1 MSPFDPAVRSLR
13 RRLAAV
19 LVLRRA
25 LALLALWLFL
35 WGTAVLV
42 LRVGAGLSPLTLL
55 WGLAAAPL
63 FLAAAAMLAL
73 RHVPGRAALCAALDR
88 SGGCG
93 GLLMAAEE
101 QPLGGW
107 QRAAPTP
114 GRLRVRWQG
123 GRTWTVFLAA
133 LAFVAVALLLP
144 DSLTTP
150 APAAHALEIGREA
163 DRLAEK
169 VALLKEEKIFEPE
182 RAHTLKE
189 RLEQLKRDASGANPV
204 KTLDALDHVEKQ
216 VTQAAREAAEKAAQ
230 KAEELAQGEALAEA
244 LRKSGDALDPK
255 VKADALAELAA
266 LAKKAA
272 GENGGAGK
280 HLDPGALKALKDGK
294 LRPEQL
300 KALAEVLKAGQGD
313 LSKLVEKLARA
324 RLIDP
329 ELLKKAEGACKACDA
344 AALAEFLKECKGKC
358 SVADALKKAG
368 RPGRGGVTEG
378 PGAAELTFGD
388 KTTEAGAKFKEEALP
403 PADREALRKSNLL
416 ATSREAPD
424 KEKGDPSRPGALS
437 GARAGGGSAQT
448 QVILPRHRPAV
459 ERYFD
464 RPGRQKAG
472 GSKQ

>member
-13 RRLAAV
+13 RRLAAF

-35 WGTAVLV
+35 WGTAVLI
-42 LRVGAGLSPLTLL
+42 LRVSAGLSPLTLL

-63 FLAAAAMLAL
+63 FLALAAFLAL
-73 RHVPGRAALCAALDR
+73 RQVPGRTALCAALDR

-101 QPLGGW
+101 QPLGDW
-107 QRAAPTP
+107 QRAAPPP

-123 GRTWTVFLAA
+123 GRTGTVFLSG

-163 DRLAEK
+163 DKLAEK

-182 RAHTLKE
+182 RADTLKE
-189 RLEQLKRDASGANPV
+189 KLEQLKREASGSNPV
-204 KTLDALDHVEKQ
+204 KTLEALDHVEKQ
-216 VTQAAREAAEKAAQ
+216 ATDAAREAAEKAAQ
-230 KAEELAQGEALAEA
+230 KAEELAKGEALAEA
-244 LRKSGDALDPK
+244 LQKSGDALDQK
-255 VKADALAELAA
+255 VKAEALAELGA

-272 GENGGAGK
+272 GDKGAAGK
-280 HLDPGALKALKDGK
+280 QLDPELMKALKDGK

-300 KALAEVLKAGQGD
+300 EAIAAALKVGKGELG
-313 LSKLVEKLARA
+313 KLVEKLAKA

-329 ELLKKAEGACKACDA
+329 ELMRKCEGACKACDS
-344 AALAEFLKECKGKC
+344 AALAKFLKECKGKC
-358 SVADALKKAG
+358 SVADALKACN
-368 RPGRGGVTEG
+368 RPGRGGVNEG

-403 PADREALRKSNLL
+403 PAELQALKQSNLL
-416 ATSREAPD
+416 GTSREAPD
-424 KEKGDPSRPGALS
+424 KEKGGPSRPGALA
-437 GARAGGGSAQT
+437 GAKAGGGSAQT

-459 ERYFD
+459 ERYFE
-464 RPGRQKAG
+464 RPGRQKASE
-472 GSKQ
+472 SKR

>member
-1 MSPFDPAVRSLR
+1 MSPFDHAVRSLR
-13 RRLAAV
+13 RRIAAF

-55 WGLAAAPL
+55 WGLAAVPL
-63 FLAAAAMLAL
+63 LLTAAALLSL
-73 RHVPGRAALCAALDR
+73 RQVPGRAALCAALDR

-107 QRAAPTP
+107 ERAAPAP

-123 GRTWTVFLAA
+123 GRTWTVFLSG

-163 DRLAEK
+163 DKLVEK

-182 RAHTLKE
+182 RADQLKE
-189 RLEQLKRDASGANPV
+189 KLGQLKRDASGANPV

-230 KAEELAQGEALAEA
+230 KTEELAQAAALAEA
-244 LRKSGDALDPK
+244 LQKSGDALDAR
-255 VKADALAELAA
+255 VKADALAELGE

-272 GENGGAGK
+272 GEKGSAGK
-280 HLDPGALKALKDGK
+280 HLDSEMLKALKEGK

-300 KALAEVLKAGQGD
+300 EALAAAFKAGQGD
-313 LSKLVEKLARA
+313 LSKLVEKLAKA

-329 ELLKKAEGACKACDA
+329 ELMRKCEGACKACDA
-344 AALAEFLKECKGKC
+344 AALAEFLKECKG
-358 SVADALKKAG
+358 SVADALKAAN
-368 RPGRGGVTEG
+368 RPGRGGVNEG

-403 PADREALRKSNLL
+403 PAELEALRQSNLL
-416 ATSREAPD
+416 GTSREAPD
-424 KEKGDPSRPGALS
+424 KEKAGPARPGALS
-437 GARAGGGSAQT
+437 GAQAGGGSAQT

-459 ERYFD
+459 ERYFE
-464 RPGRQKAG
+464 RPGGKKAG
-472 GSKQ
+472 GGKQ